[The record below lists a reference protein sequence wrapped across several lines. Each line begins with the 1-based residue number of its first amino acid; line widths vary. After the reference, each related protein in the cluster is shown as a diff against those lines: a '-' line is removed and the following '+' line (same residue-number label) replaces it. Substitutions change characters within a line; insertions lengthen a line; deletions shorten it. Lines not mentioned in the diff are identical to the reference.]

1 MIVLFGPKRHPRDL
15 VRLGRLDSVATV
27 PDDLVLARARTFLV
41 TGPDGDLDAA
51 PGEPVGLFHADT
63 RHLSRWRLTVDGAA
77 PVVLSLAGDDTWWRS
92 VSVPAGD
99 GRDAHPRPPWA
110 LTRRRHVAS
119 GAVRDEL
126 ELVSYADEPLDLP
139 VRIEADGDFADQFA
153 LRWPGA
159 AGKGTLTR
167 QVAGGELVLR
177 YERERF
183 ARTTALRGS
192 AGAVADDEGVS
203 WRVHLEP
210 GGSWS
215 GDLAVLVGGADPAP
229 PAVRDV
235 RTAAAADDE
244 ERTAFLAG
252 APALDTDWADLARS
266 YETGLR
272 DLASLRLPVAGRPD
286 LWVVGAGRPW
296 YLTLFGRDSLIT
308 GLMALPYLPSLA
320 AGALV
325 ALAGVQ
331 GEIDDPLREEEPGK
345 VVHEVREGELTA
357 CGDLPFGRYYGTVDA
372 TALWVVLLDEYDR
385 WTGDDGLVAA
395 LEGPARAALAWLDR
409 RAGGYLTYLSH
420 NPDGLAN
427 QCWKDSPGSIRFAD
441 GSLAG
446 GTIAVC
452 EAQGY
457 AFDAWRRAARLA
469 RDVWSDEAL
478 ASRCDEL
485 AADLQ
490 RRFVDDFTLPGTAMA
505 ALALDGDGRRV
516 DATTSNLGHLLW
528 SGLLPHDLGV
538 AVGRRLLE
546 PDLFSGWGVR
556 TMSTRDGGYHPL
568 DYHDGSVWP
577 HDTALVAAGLAR
589 YGLRDEAAQVARAV
603 VDASA
608 WFAHRLPEV
617 FAGYD
622 RAETGMPI
630 RYPTACSP
638 QAWAAATPLS
648 LVSTL
653 LGRGPD
659 GDGVVHLPAGVG
671 RLRLVPRAGDAPAAA
686 P

>member
-1 MIVLFGPKRHPRDL
+1 MGN
-15 VRLGRLDSVATV
+15 VADV
-27 PDDLVLARARTFLV
+27 PDDLVLARDRTFLV
-41 TGPDGDLDAA
+41 TDPDGELDAS
-51 PGEPVGLFHADT
+51 PGDPVGLFRADT
-63 RHLSRWRLTVDGAA
+63 RHLRRWRLTVAGR
-77 PVVLSLAGDDTWWRS
+77 PLVLLSLAGDDTWWQS
-92 VSVPAGD
+92 VSVP
-99 GRDAHPRPPWA
+99 RDDSSESHPRPPFA
-110 LTRRRHVAS
+110 LTRRRHLSA

-126 ELVSYADEPLDLP
+126 ELVSYADAPANLQ
-139 VRIEADGDFADQFA
+139 VRVDVDADFTDQFA

-159 AGKGTLTR
+159 ATKGTLSRT
-167 QVAGGELVLR
+167 ASGAELLLR

-183 ARTTALRGS
+183 VRTTTVRGS
-192 AGAVADDEGVS
+192 DGAAADDGGLS
-203 WRVHLEP
+203 WQARLEP
-210 GGSWS
+210 GGRWRASVDVLLG
-215 GDLAVLVGGADPAP
+215 GDAAAAP
-229 PAVRDV
+229 VADV
-235 RTAAAADDE
+235 RAAAAADTA
-244 ERTAFLAG
+244 ERSAFLAD
-252 APALDTDWADLARS
+252 APALDTAWADRDRA
-266 YETGLR
+266 YEQGLR
-272 DLASLRLPVAGRPD
+272 DLASLRLPVEGRPD
-286 LWVVGAGRPW
+286 LAVVGAGRPW
-296 YLTLFGRDSLIT
+296 YLTLFGRDSLVT
-308 GLMALPYLPSLA
+308 GLMALPYLPTLA

-331 GEIDDPLREEEPGK
+331 GEVDDLLREEEPGK
-345 VVHEVREGELTA
+345 IVHEVRTGELTA
-357 CGDLPFGRYYGTVDA
+357 TGELPFGRYYGTVDA
-372 TALWVVLLDEYDR
+372 TALWLVLLDEYHR
-385 WTGDDGLVAA
+385 WTGDDDLVEA
-395 LEGPARAALAWLDR
+395 LDLPARAALGWLDR

-420 NPDGLAN
+420 NPAGLAN

-441 GSLAG
+441 GSLAT

-490 RRFVDDFTLPGTAMA
+490 RRFVDDFWLPDKGIL
-505 ALALDGDGRRV
+505 ALAIDGDGRRA

-528 SGLLPHDLGV
+528 SGILPHDLGV
-538 AVGRRLLE
+538 VVGRRLLE
-546 PDLFSGWGVR
+546 PDVFSGWGVR
-556 TMSTRDGGYHPL
+556 TMSARDGGYHPL

-589 YGLRDEAAQVARAV
+589 YGLRDEAARVARAV

-608 WFAHRLPEV
+608 WFDHRLPEV

-622 RAETGMPI
+622 RAETGMPV

-648 LVSTL
+648 LVSTM

-659 GDGVVHLPAGVG
+659 GDGVAHLPDGVD
-671 RLRLVPRAGDAPAAA
+671 RLRLVPRASSADRRP
-686 P
+686 